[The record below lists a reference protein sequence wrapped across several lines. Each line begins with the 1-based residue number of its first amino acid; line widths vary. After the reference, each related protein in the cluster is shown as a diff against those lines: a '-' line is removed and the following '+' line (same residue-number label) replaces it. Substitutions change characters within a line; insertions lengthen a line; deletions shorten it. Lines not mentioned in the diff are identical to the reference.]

1 VAGRGWEIG
10 NKRLQALAIRARPFI
25 ARIPI
30 DKTIQ
35 VTLKARTIRQW
46 FEAVTEMLKNPGN
59 KKPTSLSVF
68 TP

>member
-1 VAGRGWEIG
+1 V
-10 NKRLQALAIRARPFI
+10 RPFI

-30 DKTIQ
+30 DKTAQ
-35 VTLKARTIRQW
+35 ATLKARTICQR
-46 FEAVTEMLKNPGN
+46 FEAVSEMLKTQAI